1 MSESELS
8 DISLPEGKSGENDIR
23 LNDLSPGVLPTETGA
38 ADNASG
44 EPSGTSVQDD
54 VSGVVSK

>member
-8 DISLPEGKSGENDIR
+8 DISLPEGESGENDIR
-23 LNDLSPGVLPTETGA
+23 PNDLSPGVLPTETSN
-38 ADNASG
+38 NASG
-44 EPSGTSVQDD
+44 EPSGTTVRDD

>member
-8 DISLPEGKSGENDIR
+8 DISLPEGKLGENDIR
-23 LNDLSPGVLPTETGA
+23 PDDLSPGVLPTETGA

-54 VSGVVSK
+54 VSRVVSK